1 MLRDAILS
9 SQIRLKSF
17 APSYPPTHLPLLPT
31 YLTKTTMLSIL
42 IWFPILGA
50 LILSLLPQYIS
61 GSKVRAIA
69 LWGSAGI
76 LGWTLFLAS
85 QFDITNPAMQMQ
97 EYLPWIDT
105 LGLDYS
111 LGIDGLGLVLLVLN
125 SLLTWIAIFSSSQ
138 KTERPRLFYALV
150 LLVSG
155 GVAGAFM
162 AQNLLLFFLFY
173 ELELVPFYLMISI
186 WGGDRRGYAA
196 VKFLIYTALSGAFI
210 LAGFLGLVWLT
221 GSSTFDYVALMGETL
236 PLGLQILLLGSLLV
250 GFGIKM
256 PLVPFHTWLPDT
268 YVSASTP
275 VAILLGGTL
284 AKLGAYGILRFGM
297 QLFPDAWTTLAPW
310 LATWGAA
317 SIIYGATAAIAQKD
331 IKRMVAYSSIGHM
344 GYILLAGAALT
355 ALSLVGAISQMFAHG
370 IILALLFYLVGVIEA
385 KVGTRELDVL
395 NGLLNPIRGLPAISA
410 LLVLGGMA
418 SAGIPG
424 LVGFVAEFIIFQGSY
439 AVFPVQT
446 LIAVAG
452 TGLTAVYFVILL
464 NRTCFGKLDNATA
477 YFPKVEWAE
486 RVPALVLA
494 LIVFF
499 LGVQPTWL
507 VRWSETTSTVLVA
520 AINTSVDERLAE
532 VQAPMPDPLL
542 PITNL
547 GLAPVLDAQDI

>member
-1 MLRDAILS
+1 
-9 SQIRLKSF
+9 
-17 APSYPPTHLPLLPT
+17 
-31 YLTKTTMLSIL
+31 MLSIL
-42 IWFPILGA
+42 IWLPIVGA
-50 LILSLLPQYIS
+50 LILSLLPHSIS
-61 GSKVRAIA
+61 GSRIRAIA
-69 LWGSAGI
+69 LWISGGI
-76 LGWTLFLAS
+76 LGVTLFLAS
-85 QFDITNPAMQMQ
+85 QFDLTNPAMQMQ
-97 EYLPWIDT
+97 EYLPWIDA

-125 SLLTWIAIFSSSQ
+125 SLLTWIAIFSSSET
-138 KTERPRLFYALV
+138 TERPRLFYALV

-186 WGGDRRGYAA
+186 WGGERRGYAA
-196 VKFLIYTALSGAFI
+196 VKFLIYTALSGVLI

-221 GSSTFDYVALMGETL
+221 GSSTFDYTALMGQTL
-236 PLGLQILLLGSLLV
+236 PLGLQILLLGSILV

-275 VAILLGGTL
+275 VAILLGGVL

-297 QLFPDAWTTLAPW
+297 PLFPDAWTTLAPW
-310 LATWGAA
+310 LATWGAV
-317 SIIYGATAAIAQKD
+317 SVIYGATAAIAQKD

-370 IILALLFYLVGVIEA
+370 VILALLFHLVGVVET

-395 NGLLNPIRGLPAISA
+395 NGLLNPIRGLPTISA

-439 AVFPVQT
+439 AIFPGQT
-446 LIAVAG
+446 LVAVVG

-464 NRTCFGKLDNATA
+464 NRTCFGKLDNAIA

-486 RVPALVLA
+486 RVPALILA
-494 LIVFF
+494 WIIF
-499 LGVQPTWL
+499 LLGIQPTWL
-507 VRWSETTSTVLVA
+507 VRWSEATSTVLIA
-520 AINTSVDERLAE
+520 AINTPTKERLAE
-532 VQAPMPDPLL
+532 AQTPTPNTLFPLAN
-542 PITNL
+542 PEPRPT
-547 GLAPVLDAQDI
+547 LDAQDI